1 MQLEIQA
8 VAGDAVGECGVQGVS
23 LEAVADDAG
32 DWGAAQLQGI
42 GADELGDR
50 LGRAG
55 QQVGDA
61 VQYAN
66 LGRRDDL
73 RREVVIL
80 CLRDESCQIFRGTH
94 LLSSCRFP

>member
-1 MQLEIQA
+1 MQLEVQA
-8 VAGDAVGECGVQGVS
+8 GTGDTVDDSGVQGVG

-32 DWGAAQLQGI
+32 DRGAAQLQGI
-42 GADELGDR
+42 VADNLGYR
-50 LGRAG
+50 LGRTS

-73 RREVVIL
+73 RREVVVL
-80 CLRDESCQIFRGTH
+80 RLRDESRQSFRGSH
-94 LLSSCRFP
+94 LLSSCR